1 MDNCRYMLL
10 ARKPKMIQIINTM
23 IITMPM
29 QIMSTIEITTTMN
42 MTETIITITIIM
54 NMIEII
60 VTTTII
66 IIMITIMLM
75 IIHILMT
82 IIKIMSTM
90 KMVTDKLMRRI
101 THLFY
106 LMMTKSK
113 NNKKLKINIHTIVT
127 ESLVI

>member
-1 MDNCRYMLL
+1 
-10 ARKPKMIQIINTM
+10 
-23 IITMPM
+23 MPM
-29 QIMSTIEITTTMN
+29 QIMSTIK
-42 MTETIITITIIM
+42 ITIIM

-66 IIMITIMLM
+66 IIMIAIM
-75 IIHILMT
+75 LMT

-106 LMMTKSK
+106 LMMTKNM

-127 ESLVI
+127 ESLMILTLMTLNVMILLKKKSVIVKTKKKTIHLNIKLITV